1 MKEKQ
6 KPRSKEGEFIFLL
19 FLFLLFF
26 NVERRR
32 RRRLLYIIQH
42 TELNHPNRQPNDR
55 SLGFNVPRVHS
66 NRYSLVLF

>member
-19 FLFLLFF
+19 LFLLFF